1 MSRILKRP
9 MFRTGGT
16 PNEGIMHGLVDRK
29 GFYQGSIDPERTR
42 SDVQTELDILSE
54 YAPLP
59 KSRFPLGSIGLNL
72 VSGEYAG
79 DGLLANIARSMK
91 GPYEGWTAADDARAQ
106 ALAQR
111 RAGAAGRSI
120 AQQRT
125 EALARQKAMT
135 SGKQFRDIE
144 VAEELGK
151 IIPQIYVLE
160 EKLKKDPDN
169 ADLKIKLDVLRTK
182 RRNFSKNNPVTEAA
196 LDIFAKSTTGQLLF
210 NNLKEDLLK
219 QDRIDGTNKYTGE
232 NDRALIAD
240 AIKELKNQLSEF
252 SRSSNADGGR
262 VGYYAGTPNTG
273 AMPMEPVQ
281 ASVTETIDTSVEENP
296 ISYDQLRSRL
306 PQEITNDIVRLLSV
320 SAEALEDFANISS
333 QKDVDNFNKK
343 YSVNLVLP
351 SEA

>member
-9 MFRTGGT
+9 MFRKGGSA
-16 PNEGIMHGLVDRK
+16 NEGIMHRLVDRRGYANSNWEDIVADSPNIGK
-29 GFYQGSIDPERTR
+29 AYKAYSALEQPKDTSLYNMLIQG
-42 SDVQTELDILSE
+42 
-54 YAPLP
+54 
-59 KSRFPLGSIGLNL
+59 GLNL
-72 VSGEYAG
+72 VSGAG
-79 DGLLANIARSMK
+79 AGGGTLSNIAKSYKEPSETFMEAQSARQAYPNKLKM
-91 GPYEGWTAADDARAQ
+91 AAIQSGLEQDWAM
-106 ALAQR
+106 
-111 RAGAAGRSI
+111 
-120 AQQRT
+120 
-125 EALARQKAMT
+125 ELARQKAMT
-135 SGKQFRDIE
+135 SGKEFKDIK

-196 LDIFAKSTTGQLLF
+196 LDIFAKSTTGQLMF

-262 VGYYAGTPNTG
+262 IGYNIGSPE
-273 AMPMEPVQ
+273 PMQ
-281 ASVTETIDTSVEENP
+281 ETSPVEENP

>member
-1 MSRILKRP
+1 M
-9 MFRTGGT
+9 
-16 PNEGIMHGLVDRK
+16 
-29 GFYQGSIDPERTR
+29 
-42 SDVQTELDILSE
+42 
-54 YAPLP
+54 
-59 KSRFPLGSIGLNL
+59 
-72 VSGEYAG
+72 
-79 DGLLANIARSMK
+79 
-91 GPYEGWTAADDARAQ
+91 
-106 ALAQR
+106 
-111 RAGAAGRSI
+111 
-120 AQQRT
+120 
-125 EALARQKAMT
+125 
-135 SGKQFRDIE
+135 
-144 VAEELGK
+144 AEELGK
-151 IIPQIYVLE
+151 IIPKIYELE

-169 ADLKIKLDVLRTK
+169 KDLKIKLDVLRTK

-196 LDIFAKSTTGQLLF
+196 LDIFAKSTTGQLMF

-219 QDRIDGTNKYTGE
+219 QDRIEGTNKYTGE

-262 VGYYAGTPNTG
+262 IGYNIGSPE
-273 AMPMEPVQ
+273 PMQ
-281 ASVTETIDTSVEENP
+281 ETSPVEENP

>member
-1 MSRILKRP
+1 M
-9 MFRTGGT
+9 
-16 PNEGIMHGLVDRK
+16 
-29 GFYQGSIDPERTR
+29 
-42 SDVQTELDILSE
+42 
-54 YAPLP
+54 
-59 KSRFPLGSIGLNL
+59 GLNL
-72 VSGEYAG
+72 ISGEYAG
-79 DGLLANIARSMK
+79 DGLLQNIAGSARD
-91 GPYEGWTAADDARAQ
+91 PYAAFTAADDARGGLDYQKRMTATTMGIK
-106 ALAQR
+106 
-111 RAGAAGRSI
+111 RA
-120 AQQRT
+120 
-125 EALARQKAMT
+125 EAEELARRKAKT

-144 VAEELGK
+144 VAKELAK

-160 EKLKKDPDN
+160 DQLKKDPDN

-196 LDIFAKSTTGQLLF
+196 LDIFAKSTTGQLMF

-262 VGYYAGTPNTG
+262 IGYNIGSPG
-273 AMPMEPVQ
+273 PMQ
-281 ASVTETIDTSVEENP
+281 ETSPVEENP

-306 PQEITNDIVRLLSV
+306 PEEITNDIVRLLSV